1 MNVAT
6 KSVRPRQRLALRV
19 TAESAVAVIGIALV
33 VGALGADQ
41 TWFDRHFMPVFFLS
55 HRTQVLA
62 ETLAR
67 VAIGALGV
75 SFALVARPLIGRLV
89 ARASVG
95 ALVAATARV
104 TLAVVLALGA
114 SELVL
119 RSTFWRAIEEPPPDE
134 EPLRQPDQRLG
145 WTFVPARTGRATVG
159 GRVIEYAF
167 DRGGYRVR
175 RTDQPVDPERPTIVF
190 TGESIVA
197 GYGLSWDESIPAQVE
212 ALLGT
217 QSANLAV
224 FGFANDQAYLRLLAE
239 LPRLRRPAAV
249 VSIFIPALF
258 NRNFGDDRPH
268 LGPGLIWLPAAHR
281 WRLAALLK
289 WLVPYR
295 SDEAVERCIAVTGA
309 VLRATVDLARAR
321 GAEPLIVMPQFGP
334 ESATEEMLR
343 RRILDEP
350 GLPYVRVELDPSW
363 HLPGDLHP
371 DSRAAQAI
379 AIAVAAR
386 LRER

>member
-1 MNVAT
+1 
-6 KSVRPRQRLALRV
+6 
-19 TAESAVAVIGIALV
+19 
-33 VGALGADQ
+33 
-41 TWFDRHFMPVFFLS
+41 MP
-55 HRTQVLA
+55 A
-62 ETLAR
+62 
-67 VAIGALGV
+67 
-75 SFALVARPLIGRLV
+75 
-89 ARASVG
+89 
-95 ALVAATARV
+95 
-104 TLAVVLALGA
+104 
-114 SELVL
+114 
-119 RSTFWRAIEEPPPDE
+119 
-134 EPLRQPDQRLG
+134 
-145 WTFVPARTGRATVG
+145 PARTGRATVD
-159 GRVIEYAF
+159 GRVVEYAF
-167 DRGGYRVR
+167 DPGGYRVR
-175 RTDQPVDPERPTIVF
+175 RTDPPVDPERPTIVF

-239 LPRLRRPAAV
+239 LPRFRRPAAV

-268 LGPGLIWLPAAHR
+268 LGPRLIWLPAAHR

-289 WLVPYR
+289 WLVSYR

-309 VLRATVDLARAR
+309 VLRATVDLMRAR
-321 GAEPLIVMPQFGP
+321 GAGPLIVVPQFGP

-371 DSRAAQAI
+371 DSRAARAI

-386 LRER
+386 LRGR